1 MPKEL
6 VLDFPDEL
14 KDEDL
19 KDSDVKARAME
30 AAVLEL
36 LRKGKVSQGKA
47 AELLGISRWDMFDLM
62 AKYEVPA
69 TDLTEG
75 ELKEGLE
82 NLRKATGKE

>member
-1 MPKEL
+1 MSKEL

-36 LRKGKVSQGKA
+36 LKKGKVSQGKA
-47 AELLGISRWDMFDLM
+47 AELLGISRWDISDLM

-69 TDLTEG
+69 TDLTKE
-75 ELKEGLE
+75 ELKEGLK
-82 NLRKATGKE
+82 NLKKATGKE